1 MINSVIVI
9 GRLVADPELKYAG
22 NDTPVCTIRL
32 AVDRD
37 YKKDG
42 QQNADFFDVVGWRST
57 AEFMSKYFVKG
68 QMIAVD
74 GRLQSRTWKD
84 NEGKTKSAVEIIAE
98 KVSFC
103 GDKGIREAGD
113 AKRAQVPHSEGVDPY
128 GRGGGECYSGD
139 QYGSYSQTA
148 RKPPESDFSALSDEE
163 EKVPWNR
170 AY

>member
-1 MINSVIVI
+1 MINSVIMI

-42 QQNADFFDVVGWRST
+42 QQNADFFDVVGWRQT
-57 AEFMSKYFVKG
+57 AEFLSKYFVKG

-84 NEGKTKSAVEIIAE
+84 KEDKTRTTIEIIAE

-103 GDKGIREAGD
+103 GDKAIRDAGD
-113 AKRAQVPHSEGVDPY
+113 AKRTQVAHNEGVDPY
-128 GRGGGECYSGD
+128 GRSGGE
-139 QYGSYSQTA
+139 QYGAYSQPT
-148 RKPPESDFSALSDEE
+148 RRPPESDFSWMDEDN
-163 EKVPWNR
+163 VPWNR

>member
-22 NDTPVCTIRL
+22 DNPVCTIRL

-37 YKKDG
+37 YKKEG
-42 QQNADFFDVVGWRST
+42 QPTADFFDVVGWKAT

-84 NEGKTKSAVEIIAE
+84 KEDKTRTTIEIIAE

-103 GDKGIREAGD
+103 GDKAIREAGD
-113 AKRAQVPHSEGVDPY
+113 AKRPQAARGEVSEPFGPA
-128 GRGGGECYSGD
+128 GGSYYSGD
-139 QYGSYSQTA
+139 QFGAYGAAPA
-148 RKPPESDFSALSDEE
+148 RKPPESDFSGMDDNDN
-163 EKVPWNR
+163 VPWNR

>member
-1 MINSVIVI
+1 MLNSVILM

-22 NDTPVCTIRL
+22 DSPVCTIRL

-37 YKKDG
+37 YKKEG
-42 QQNADFFDVVGWRST
+42 GQNADFFDVVAWKST
-57 AEFMSKYFVKG
+57 AEFLSKYFVKG
-68 QMIAVD
+68 QMVAVD

-84 NEGKTKSAVEIIAE
+84 NEGKTRTNIEVIAD

-113 AKRAQVPHSEGVDPY
+113 AKRPQVARGESSEPFGPSGSY
-128 GRGGGECYSGD
+128 YSGD
-139 QYGSYSQTA
+139 QFGAYSAPQAT
-148 RKPPESDFSALSDEE
+148 RKPPESDFSGMED